1 MHPVAMSMTILAQSS
16 RNPAPGSD
24 RITIVSQSN
33 LQAASPPAYGDS
45 LRSTW
50 YHGRDPP
57 KGQV

>member
-1 MHPVAMSMTILAQSS
+1 MSMKILAPSS

-33 LQAASPPAYGDS
+33 LQAASPPSDGDS

-57 KGQV
+57 KGQVW